1 MKSVRFGIIGGGWRA
16 QFYLRVARM
25 LPDAFQVGGI
35 LVRDATKA
43 QKFEATWGVKTYRE
57 LDELVGTADLRFVV
71 VSVPSPAAPPLLQ
84 ELARHNMPALAETP
98 AAADLDGLHMLCEL
112 VRQGA
117 KVQVAEQYHL
127 QPLHAA
133 RLAIIQSG
141 KLGTVTHVQVSAAHG
156 YHGISLIRRL
166 LGVTFEN
173 ATISARSF
181 VAPLTAGPNRD
192 GPPADEEV
200 RHSLQVIAQLDFGDK
215 LGIYDFTGDQY
226 FSWIRSPRLLV
237 RGERGEINNTQVR
250 YLANFRTPVTLELTR
265 QNAGED
271 GNLEGYY
278 HKGIMAGN
286 EWIYTNPFSPA
297 RLSDDEIA
305 LASCLSKM
313 DHYLEGGPELYSV
326 AEAAQDRYF
335 DLMIERALTSSQPVR
350 TTAQLWAMND

>member
-1 MKSVRFGIIGGGWRA
+1 
-16 QFYLRVARM
+16 
-25 LPDAFQVGGI
+25 
-35 LVRDATKA
+35 
-43 QKFEATWGVKTYRE
+43 
-57 LDELVGTADLRFVV
+57 
-71 VSVPSPAAPPLLQ
+71 
-84 ELARHNMPALAETP
+84 
-98 AAADLDGLHMLCEL
+98 
-112 VRQGA
+112 
-117 KVQVAEQYHL
+117 
-127 QPLHAA
+127 
-133 RLAIIQSG
+133 
-141 KLGTVTHVQVSAAHG
+141 
-156 YHGISLIRRL
+156 
-166 LGVTFEN
+166 
-173 ATISARSF
+173 
-181 VAPLTAGPNRD
+181 
-192 GPPADEEV
+192 
-200 RHSLQVIAQLDFGDK
+200 VIAQLDFGDK

-297 RLSDDEIA
+297 HLSDDEIA